1 LLLFLLLALRE
12 VEMNHSLISNASS
25 SRSSIWM
32 RLTAFALFLVFGFSS
47 IAGLSAKAVAR
58 AEEETKKVEE
68 KAAVKESG
76 DGHAA
81 STEKKADDH
90 GEVAK
95 SEGHD
100 AQGHGAQGHG
110 AQGHGAQGHG
120 AQGHGAQG
128 HGGSGHHDDMDLTH
142 ANAAADMELPNSIR
156 SDKTLF
162 SLVVFGL
169 LLVGLYLLAWK
180 PITEGLGKRE
190 ADINGLIAKTQKA
203 SEDAADKLK
212 QYELQ
217 LQTAAQEAQ
226 NVIAQARRDGEASA
240 QRIIAEAQN
249 EAIRRKDQAIAEI
262 DSAKRA
268 AISELSNKST
278 DLAFSLAKRI
288 VGRELRKEDHQQLI
302 QDVLNQLPSK
312 N

>member
-1 LLLFLLLALRE
+1 
-12 VEMNHSLISNASS
+12 MNHSLISNASS

-76 DGHAA
+76 DSHAA

-100 AQGHGAQGHG
+100 AQGAD
-110 AQGHGAQGHG
+110 

>member
-1 LLLFLLLALRE
+1 
-12 VEMNHSLISNASS
+12 
-25 SRSSIWM
+25 M
-32 RLTAFALFLVFGFSS
+32 RLTAFALFLALGFSP
-47 IAGLSAKAVAR
+47 IAGLSANAVAS

-68 KAAVKESG
+68 KAAVKEGG
-76 DGHAA
+76 DSHSA

-90 GEVAK
+90 GAGAT
-95 SEGHD
+95 SEAHN
-100 AQGHGAQGHG
+100 
-110 AQGHGAQGHG
+110 

-128 HGGSGHHDDMDLTH
+128 HGGSGHHEDMDLTH
-142 ANAAADMELPNSIR
+142 ANAAADMEVPNSIR
-156 SDKTLF
+156 ADKTLF

-203 SEDAADKLK
+203 SEEAADKLK

-249 EAIRRKDQAIAEI
+249 EAIRRRDQAIAEI

-268 AISELSNKST
+268 AISDLSNKST

>member
-100 AQGHGAQGHG
+100 
-110 AQGHGAQGHG
+110 

>member
-1 LLLFLLLALRE
+1 
-12 VEMNHSLISNASS
+12 MNHSLISNAST

-32 RLTAFALFLVFGFSS
+32 RLTAFALFLSF
-47 IAGLSAKAVAR
+47 GLSPLVSLSGNAVAL
-58 AEEETKKVEE
+58 AEEETKKVEG

-76 DGHAA
+76 DTHAA

-90 GEVAK
+90 GAGGK
-95 SEGHD
+95 AEGHD
-100 AQGHGAQGHG
+100 AQGHGG
-110 AQGHGAQGHG
+110 A
-120 AQGHGAQG
+120 
-128 HGGSGHHDDMDLTH
+128 GHHEDMDLTH
-142 ANAAADMELPNSIR
+142 ANAAADMEVPNSIR
-156 SDKTLF
+156 ADKTLF

-169 LLVGLYLLAWK
+169 LLIGLYLLAWK

-190 ADINGLIAKTQKA
+190 AEINGLIAKTQKA
-203 SEDAADKLK
+203 SEEAADKLK

-268 AISELSNKST
+268 AISDLSNKST

-288 VGRELRKEDHQQLI
+288 VGRELRKDDHQQLI

>member
-1 LLLFLLLALRE
+1 
-12 VEMNHSLISNASS
+12 MNHSLISNASS

-76 DGHAA
+76 DSHAA
-81 STEKKADDH
+81 STEKKADGH

-100 AQGHGAQGHG
+100 
-110 AQGHGAQGHG
+110 

>member
-1 LLLFLLLALRE
+1 
-12 VEMNHSLISNASS
+12 
-25 SRSSIWM
+25 M

-100 AQGHGAQGHG
+100 AQGAD
-110 AQGHGAQGHG
+110 

>member
-1 LLLFLLLALRE
+1 
-12 VEMNHSLISNASS
+12 
-25 SRSSIWM
+25 
-32 RLTAFALFLVFGFSS
+32 LVFGFSS

-100 AQGHGAQGHG
+100 
-110 AQGHGAQGHG
+110 

>member
-1 LLLFLLLALRE
+1 
-12 VEMNHSLISNASS
+12 MNHSLISNASS

-100 AQGHGAQGHG
+100 
-110 AQGHGAQGHG
+110 

>member
-1 LLLFLLLALRE
+1 
-12 VEMNHSLISNASS
+12 
-25 SRSSIWM
+25 
-32 RLTAFALFLVFGFSS
+32 
-47 IAGLSAKAVAR
+47 
-58 AEEETKKVEE
+58 
-68 KAAVKESG
+68 
-76 DGHAA
+76 
-81 STEKKADDH
+81 
-90 GEVAK
+90 
-95 SEGHD
+95 
-100 AQGHGAQGHG
+100 
-110 AQGHGAQGHG
+110 
-120 AQGHGAQG
+120 
-128 HGGSGHHDDMDLTH
+128 MDLTH